1 MPRCMTLK
9 HSATSASALQPFPV
23 ALKAPRSA
31 SVHAPKVV
39 QSPRQESRMGDIG
52 KRMCSTGGHRRG
64 SAQGQD
70 NLRYASQ
77 RLLRLRIACSGVDET
92 WEPPERCCFA
102 ALPTRQT
109 GRARTEHIGT
119 RQGTRRRR
127 ETERER
133 AVDGSAGPSRV
144 APAAAGR
151 SSASTKQTRFRR
163 KPAPFGPRADQEAPR
178 DTSGS
183 SRTSRENTR
192 CTATWEEPS
201 PWAPGTKPR
210 LPLSS

>member
-1 MPRCMTLK
+1 MAKITCGTHPN
-9 HSATSASALQPFPV
+9 
-23 ALKAPRSA
+23 
-31 SVHAPKVV
+31 
-39 QSPRQESRMGDIG
+39 G
-52 KRMCSTGGHRRG
+52 CSK
-64 SAQGQD
+64 
-70 NLRYASQ
+70 
-77 RLLRLRIACSGVDET
+77 LRLRIACSGVDET

-109 GRARTEHIGT
+109 GRARTEHTGT